1 MKTPSIALTLA
12 LLASITGCAGSTSGT
27 VPGATNTHP
36 ASASTHHLSTAT
48 HVVRVKRSVERGLRL
63 PKDTTGNIPLL
74 GGLLGIV
81 VDLLDAPLVD
91 AGDAQVN
98 LGLVGINALSNG
110 VSTPLVQNSTPQ
122 IVNLLAL
129 QQIAQQYVSAL
140 PPGSYDTLQLVVD
153 PTTSSVVYRGTTYPV
168 QFGSVPTSSGDYAG
182 IDAAVAFSGPA
193 GGNVTVTADF
203 NVFESVDIEGG
214 VAQIDPQVVTAMNAG
229 DVTGSVV
236 NASGGAVTNAV
247 VLALDANGNVLN
259 TTITDS
265 NGAFTLHA
273 LSAGSATLVVQNAYT
288 SASGEDA
295 TANGAD
301 ANPPPPVPITVTAG
315 SSLAVGSL
323 TD

>member
-1 MKTPSIALTLA
+1 MKIRSIALTLA
-12 LLASITGCAGSTSGT
+12 LGASITGCAGTTSGT
-27 VPGATNTHP
+27 LPGPTGVHP
-36 ASASTHHLSTAT
+36 ASTSTHHLSTAT
-48 HVVRVKRSVERGLRL
+48 HVVRVKRSVERGLRM
-63 PKDTTGNIPLL
+63 PKDVIGQLP
-74 GGLLGIV
+74 GLVLSIV
-81 VDLLDAPLVD
+81 IDLLDAPLVD
-91 AGDAQVN
+91 GEDAQVN
-98 LGLVGINALSNG
+98 LGLVGINAVSDG
-110 VSTPLVQNSTPQ
+110 VATPIVQNSTPQ
-122 IVNLLAL
+122 VVNLLAL
-129 QQIAQQYVSAL
+129 QKIAQQYVSTL
-140 PPGSYDTLQLVVD
+140 PPGSYDTLQLIVD
-153 PTTSSVVYRGTTYPV
+153 PTTSSVVYRGANYPV
-168 QFGSVPTSSGDYAG
+168 QFGSVPSASGDYAG
-182 IDAAVAFSGPA
+182 IDAAVAFSGAA
-193 GGNVTVTADF
+193 GGSVTVTADF

-236 NASGGAVTNAV
+236 NAGGGAVTNAV

-273 LSAGSATLVVQNAYT
+273 LSAGSATLVIQNAYT

-315 SSLAVGSL
+315 SSLSVGSL